1 MLSNAQLLN
10 KPETNEK
17 GYENRLTTFA
27 FVKKGNSIN
36 IYTIGCFELFN
47 IPKTTSYIRGTIK
60 INNLLYPVADPKLLA
75 EGSQREISDESCIV
89 LLSTNEDLTRFGSA
103 ILVDDVTEVLHLA
116 GKT

>member
-1 MLSNAQLLN
+1 MSNTQLLN
-10 KPETNEK
+10 KPETNDK
-17 GYENRLTTFA
+17 GHENRLTTFA

-47 IPKTTSYIRGTIK
+47 MPKTTSYIRGTIK
-60 INNLLYPVADPKLLA
+60 IKDFLYPVADPKVLA
-75 EGSQREISDESCIV
+75 GGSQREISDESCIV
-89 LLSTNEDLTRFGSA
+89 LLNANENLTRFGSA